1 MLMNEDLSVQLYFQ
15 ALKARLASEGDPFY
29 AERQAKYLKNHFAFF
44 GLRARQWLSQFEQ
57 FTSENGLLAVQDL
70 PRFIRLCFED
80 EHRELHYMAIEM
92 SQRLLKKVPVDFIDD
107 LEYMMVHQS
116 WWDSVDWLAK
126 LIGIFLNRYPDMKL
140 HYFEKWMKS
149 DNLWLIRVSIIFQLH
164 YKAKTDFTL
173 LSRAIVH
180 HKHHKDF
187 FIRKASGW
195 ALRAYS
201 KFEPRLVLQFVDSHP
216 ELSML
221 TKREAI
227 RKIIL

>member
-29 AERQAKYLKNHFAFF
+29 AERQAKYLKSHFVFF

-92 SQRLLKKVPVDFIDD
+92 SQRLLKKVPIDFIDD

-149 DNLWLIRVSIIFQLH
+149 DNL
-164 YKAKTDFTL
+164 
-173 LSRAIVH
+173 
-180 HKHHKDF
+180 
-187 FIRKASGW
+187 
-195 ALRAYS
+195 
-201 KFEPRLVLQFVDSHP
+201 
-216 ELSML
+216 
-221 TKREAI
+221 
-227 RKIIL
+227 